1 MLITPALTLFGGAVV
16 LEWIAKAALV
26 IVMWTST
33 RASRIRDEHDSAEA
47 EIQDLTLML
56 RRPALWAVKHPV
68 RFARR
73 RMRSMIDG

>member
-56 RRPALWAVKHPV
+56 RRPHVWAVKHPY
-68 RFARR
+68 RFLRR
-73 RMRSMIDG
+73 KLR